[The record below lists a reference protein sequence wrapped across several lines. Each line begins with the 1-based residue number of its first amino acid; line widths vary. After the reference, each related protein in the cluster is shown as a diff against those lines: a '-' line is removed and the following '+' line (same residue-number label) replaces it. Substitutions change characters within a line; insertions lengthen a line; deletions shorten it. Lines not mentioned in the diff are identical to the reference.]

1 MKVKI
6 NHRLSVLATFIDE
19 KDHIIDVGCDH
30 ALLDIY
36 CALNKNTTCIAI
48 DINKN
53 ALSSAINN
61 INKYKLNDQIKPVL
75 NKGLDG
81 IDDFTNSVVVIA
93 GMGTSNILNI
103 IKDKK
108 IEHLIIQSN
117 NELWRLRREIIKKGY
132 IINKEQIVKEGKIY
146 NVIISFIR
154 GNKKYHIVD
163 YMIGPIIRTKKLD
176 INQEYIKQLIFV
188 NQEIINRLPKH
199 LFARKLKLSFY
210 NYLLK
215 RELV

>member
-1 MKVKI
+1 MRVSK
-6 NHRLSVLATFIDE
+6 RLEAIASMITEPILY
-19 KDHIIDVGCDH
+19 DVGCDH

-36 CALNKNTTCIAI
+36 CALTKNTTCIAI

>member
-1 MKVKI
+1 MRVSK
-6 NHRLSVLATFIDE
+6 RLEAIASMITEPILY
-19 KDHIIDVGCDH
+19 DVGCDH

-188 NQEIINRLPKH
+188 NQEIINKLPKH

>member
-1 MKVKI
+1 MRVSK
-6 NHRLSVLATFIDE
+6 RLEAIASMITEPILY
-19 KDHIIDVGCDH
+19 DVGCDH